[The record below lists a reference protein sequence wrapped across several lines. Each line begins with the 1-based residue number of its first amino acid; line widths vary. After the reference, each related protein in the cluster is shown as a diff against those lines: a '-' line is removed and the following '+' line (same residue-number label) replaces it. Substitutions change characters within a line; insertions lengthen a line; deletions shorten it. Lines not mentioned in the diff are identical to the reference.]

1 MTVFGVALLLTKITA
16 ASVRDLLANPP
27 AKDTSLFDVLLPR
40 FAFRAKPSRRPGARP
55 AAWFFVR
62 YTAPDGRER
71 RVKVGNPDTMSVDE
85 ARKAARAVLAVVDA
99 GGDPK
104 ATQERVRAVP
114 TIRELAARYLASPE
128 FAAKTAKVQS
138 NDQARIDMHII
149 YRVGGE
155 KADAVTARVARQLR
169 HQIATDTRRNSRR
182 RQLGG
187 AGASRKALRLL
198 ATMLRWAKDE
208 GLITSVPFNLRE
220 LNLGGDGSRE
230 TTITTQEEYA
240 RLFTTMDG
248 MVAQGVLRREAHAFI
263 TLIAATGLRR
273 GEAHGLR
280 WSQVDLGQHQIRLN
294 GSKGAML
301 AQRRGGATLRSEIV
315 GLPEI
320 AASALAEL
328 KAGKFDPDGLVFAP
342 LRGEQLS
349 INRDWI
355 TVRKAARLPPE
366 LTLHGLRHSVGT
378 VGAIAG
384 MTMPELQA
392 LLRHRQPGTTAR
404 YIHFAQA
411 SGALA
416 DRAMG
421 GVLPASPRSVR

>member
-1 MTVFGVALLLTKITA
+1 M
-16 ASVRDLLANPP
+16 LATPP
-27 AKDTSLFDVLLPR
+27 AKDTSMFDVVLPR
-40 FAFRAKPSRRPGARP
+40 FAFRVKPSRRPGVPP
-55 AAWFFVR
+55 AAWYYVR

-71 RVKVGNPDTMSVDE
+71 RMKVGNPDTMSPDD

-104 ATQERVRAVP
+104 ATQQRVRAVP
-114 TIRELAARYLASPE
+114 TIRELATLYLASPE

-138 NDQARIDMHII
+138 NDRARIETHILHRI
-149 YRVGGE
+149 GGE
-155 KADAVTARVARQLR
+155 KADAVVARVARKLR
-169 HQIATDTRRNSRR
+169 HEIATDKRRNSRK

-187 AGASRKALRLL
+187 VGAARKALRLL

-208 GLITSVPFNLRE
+208 GLIASAPFTLRE
-220 LNLGGDGSRE
+220 LNLGGDGSRD
-230 TTITTQEEYA
+230 TTITTQEQYA
-240 RLFTTMDG
+240 RLFTTMDE
-248 MVAQGVLRREAHAFI
+248 MVAQGRLRPEARAFI
-263 TLIAATGLRR
+263 TLLAATGLRR
-273 GEAHGLR
+273 GEAQILR

-301 AQRRGGATLRSEIV
+301 AQRRGGATLQSEIV

-328 KAGKFDPDGLVFAP
+328 KAEKFDPDGLVFAP

-355 TVRKAARLPPE
+355 AVRKAAGLPGD

-392 LLRHRQPGTTAR
+392 LLRHRQPGTTSR
-404 YIHFAQA
+404 YIHMAQA
-411 SGALA
+411 AGGLA
-416 DRAMG
+416 NRAMG
-421 GVLPASPRSVR
+421 GVLPVPARSVR